1 MFRMLGNLGLR
12 KISGDVVTLRGLD
25 RGRHKSGA
33 ETSEQS
39 RTPMET
45 DGRRMR
51 QLLAGLGEM
60 DMAGTKEL
68 HSGQLGKDDTV
79 PVLGPESREM

>member
-1 MFRMLGNLGLR
+1 
-12 KISGDVVTLRGLD
+12 
-25 RGRHKSGA
+25 
-33 ETSEQS
+33 
-39 RTPMET
+39 MET

-68 HSGQLGKDDTV
+68 HSGQLEKTIRSPSSGRHASTVGGKCDRRGHLTQ
-79 PVLGPESREM
+79 LISTEYLS